1 MKIEKREKGQVIV
14 IIALAIIVLVSFTA
28 LAIDGSLIYSEKRS
42 NQAAADSAALAGA
55 GGAAQYLKTSNMSGF
70 SCGGGVAAGA
80 ATAAIN
86 VAIQNAANDG
96 ITLAVNDI
104 SVSGVTTACDT
115 YNGRKYIDVH
125 VVVTTEVQPR
135 FISVIRSE
143 PIKTSAEAVARVYV
157 NTSFASGNAIY
168 TTGTTCSET
177 NTGGGVFVSGTGTI
191 NITGGGVYSSS
202 CLSSTGSAKILA
214 YNGVMQYF
222 GKGSKSFTAG
232 SQTEYTTGNG
242 LLFATNAPNFI
253 LNDPDTSSGP
263 SIDTVL
269 STQSY
274 QLWST
279 ITANPNIDGTLWPS
293 YTTQTMTAEM
303 EDMPTI
309 TCPSTARTFPTKVYS
324 SKTYTALPGTYSSIS
339 WSGWGDGTTVT
350 LTPGTYCVSGSVTL
364 GGGSDTV
371 IMDNVVIYLTG
382 SGSMTFGGT
391 VKPTLNNS
399 TVMITNGNFSVAS
412 GITLYAN
419 NITVFVKQGNF
430 SVSGAGT
437 GLMNAP
443 GCNTSACGVGPS
455 IPGVLVYM
463 GKTNTGTV
471 SITGS
476 GSMSMTGTVYAPNSA
491 VYVDGAASAQT
502 LNVQIIGRM
511 VSVSGSGVIT
521 INQTDANLYSQG
533 STTIQL
539 MK

>member
-1 MKIEKREKGQVIV
+1 MKINERENGQIIV
-14 IIALAIIVLVSFTA
+14 IIALAIIALVGFTA
-28 LAIDGSLIYSEKRS
+28 LAIDGSLIYSEKRT
-42 NQAAADSAALAGA
+42 NQSIADSAALAGA
-55 GGAAQYLKTSNMSGF
+55 GAAAQYMKTSNMSGF
-70 SCGGGVAAGA
+70 ACGGSVAAGA
-80 ATAAIN
+80 ATAAIT
-86 VAIQNAANDG
+86 VAQQNAARDG
-96 ITLAVNDI
+96 ITLAANDI
-104 SVSGVTTACDT
+104 TISGVTTTCDT
-115 YNGRKYIDVH
+115 YNGRKYMDVH
-125 VVVTTEVQPR
+125 IVVTTEVDPK
-135 FISVIRSE
+135 FISVIRDE
-143 PIKTSAEAVARVYV
+143 PIKTAAEAVARVYI
-157 NTSFASGNAIY
+157 NTSFAGGNAIY
-168 TTGTTCSET
+168 TTGTTCSES

-191 NITGGGVYSSS
+191 NITGGGIYSSS
-202 CLSSTGSAKILA
+202 CLSSSGSAKILA

-222 GKGSKSFTAG
+222 GKGTKSFSAG
-232 SQTEYTTGNG
+232 SKTEYTTGNG

-253 LNDPDTSSGP
+253 LNDPDMSSGP
-263 SIDTVL
+263 SISTVL

-279 ITANPNIDGTLWPS
+279 ITANPNIDETLWPT
-293 YTTQTMTAEM
+293 YTTQTMTADM
-303 EDMPTI
+303 EEMPTI

-350 LTPGTYCVSGSVTL
+350 LTPGTYCVSGSVSL

-382 SGSMTFGGT
+382 NGNMTFGGT
-391 VKPTLNNS
+391 VLPTLNNS
-399 TVMITNGNFSVAS
+399 TVMVTNGNFGVGS
-412 GITLYAN
+412 GITVYAN
-419 NITVFVKQGNF
+419 NFTVFIKQGNF
-430 SVSGAGT
+430 SLSGAST

-455 IPGVLVYM
+455 IPGVLIYM

-521 INQTDANLYSQG
+521 MDQTDANLYSQG

>member
-1 MKIEKREKGQVIV
+1 MKIDKREKGQVIV
-14 IIALAIIVLVSFTA
+14 IIALAIVVLMGFTA

-55 GGAAQYLKTSNMSGF
+55 GAAAQYLKTSNMSGF

-86 VAIQNAANDG
+86 VAIQNAARDG
-96 ITLAVNDI
+96 ITLAVNDL

-125 VVVTTEVQPR
+125 IVITTEVQPK
-135 FISVIRSE
+135 FISVIHSE
-143 PIKTSAEAVARVYV
+143 PIKTAAEAVARVYV
-157 NTSFASGNAIY
+157 NTSFAGGNAIY
-168 TTGTTCSET
+168 TTGTTCSES
-177 NTGGGVFVSGTGTI
+177 NTGGGVFVSGTGRI
-191 NITGGGVYSSS
+191 NITGGGIYSSS
-202 CLSSTGSAKILA
+202 CLSSSGSAKILA

-222 GKGSKSFTAG
+222 GKGSKSFAAG

-253 LNDPDTSSGP
+253 LNDPDMTSGP

-309 TCPSTARTFPTKVYS
+309 TCPGTARTFPTKVYS

-350 LTPGTYCVSGSVTL
+350 FTPGTYCVSGAVSL

-419 NITVFVKQGNF
+419 NFTVFVKQGNF
-430 SVSGAGT
+430 SLSGAST

-455 IPGVLVYM
+455 IPGVLIYM

-471 SITGS
+471 TITGS

-502 LNVQIIGRM
+502 LNVQIIGKM

-521 INQTDANLYSQG
+521 MNQTDANLYSQG

>member
-1 MKIEKREKGQVIV
+1 MKINEREKGQVIV
-14 IIALAIIVLVSFTA
+14 IIALAIVVLMGFTA

-42 NQAAADSAALAGA
+42 DQAAADSAALAGA
-55 GGAAQYLKTSNMSGF
+55 GAAAQYLKTSNMSGF
-70 SCGGGVAAGA
+70 SCGGTVAAGA

-86 VAIQNAANDG
+86 VAIQNAARDG
-96 ITLAVNDI
+96 ITLAVNDL

-125 VVVTTEVQPR
+125 IVITTEVQPK
-135 FISVIRSE
+135 FISVIHSE
-143 PIKTSAEAVARVYV
+143 PIKTAAEAVARVYV
-157 NTSFASGNAIY
+157 NTSFAGGNAIY

-177 NTGGGVFVSGTGTI
+177 NTGGGVFVSGTGRI
-191 NITGGGVYSSS
+191 NITGGGIYSSS
-202 CLSSTGSAKILA
+202 CLSSTGSAKMLA

-222 GKGSKSFTAG
+222 GKGSKSFAAG

-253 LNDPDTSSGP
+253 LNDPDISSGP

-324 SKTYTALPGTYSSIS
+324 SKVYTALPGTYSSIS

-350 LTPGTYCVSGSVTL
+350 FTPGTYCVAGSVAL
-364 GGGSDTV
+364 AGGSDTV
-371 IMDNVVIYLTG
+371 IMDNVVIYITG

-391 VKPTLNNS
+391 VLPTLNNS
-399 TVMITNGNFSVAS
+399 TVMITNGNFNVAS

-419 NITVFVKQGNF
+419 NFTVFVKQGNF
-430 SVSGAGT
+430 SLSGAST

-455 IPGVLVYM
+455 IPGVLIYM

-491 VYVDGAASAQT
+491 VYVNGAASAQT
-502 LNVQIIGRM
+502 LNVQIIGKM

-521 INQTDANLYSQG
+521 MNQTDANLYSQG

>member
-1 MKIEKREKGQVIV
+1 MEKNKRESGQIIV
-14 IIALAIIVLVSFTA
+14 IIALAIIALIGFTA
-28 LAIDGSLIYSEKRS
+28 LAIDGSLIYSEKRT
-42 NQAAADSAALAGA
+42 NQSIADSAALAGA
-55 GGAAQYLKTSNMSGF
+55 GAAAQYMKTSNMSGF
-70 SCGGGVAAGA
+70 ACGGSVAAGA
-80 ATAAIN
+80 ATAAIT
-86 VAIQNAANDG
+86 VAQQNAARDG
-96 ITLAVNDI
+96 ITLATNDI
-104 SVSGVTTACDT
+104 TISGVTTTCDT
-115 YNGRKYIDVH
+115 YNGRKYMDVH
-125 VVVTTEVQPR
+125 IVVTTEIEPK
-135 FISVIRSE
+135 FIAVIRDE
-143 PIKTSAEAVARVYV
+143 PIKTAAEAVARVYI
-157 NTSFASGNAIY
+157 NTSFAGGNAIY
-168 TTGTTCSET
+168 TTGTTCSKT

-191 NITGGGVYSSS
+191 NITGGGIYSSS
-202 CLSSTGSAKILA
+202 CLSSSGSAKILA

-222 GKGSKSFTAG
+222 GKGTKSFSAG
-232 SQTEYTTGNG
+232 SKTEYTTGNG

-253 LNDPDTSSGP
+253 LNDPDMSSGP
-263 SIDTVL
+263 SISTVL

-279 ITANPNIDGTLWPS
+279 ITANPNIDETLWPT
-293 YTTQTMTAEM
+293 YTTQTMTADM
-303 EDMPTI
+303 EEMPTI

-324 SKTYTALPGTYSSIS
+324 SKVYTALPGTYSSIS

-350 LTPGTYCVSGSVTL
+350 LTPGTYCVSGSVSL

-371 IMDNVVIYLTG
+371 IMDNVVIYMTG

-391 VKPTLNNS
+391 VLPTLNNS
-399 TVMITNGNFSVAS
+399 TVMITNGNFSVGS
-412 GITLYAN
+412 GITVYAN
-419 NITVFVKQGNF
+419 NITVFIKQGNF
-430 SVSGAGT
+430 SMSGAST

-511 VSVSGSGVIT
+511 VSVEGSGVIT
-521 INQTDANLYSQG
+521 MNQTDANLYSQG